1 MGKVLQPQN
10 ALPARSTASASAQG
24 TEPVS
29 AEALGWQ
36 LRAALPPMRL
46 HSVSIYDSQG
56 NVLWLSE
63 GALGPDEHSLVLD
76 ALEILTGDSSKSSC
90 ENGLEDG
97 RIAAFLAVRAP
108 QGHLVG
114 LVMIL
119 ADFKSGG
126 EGLLDRIMSAPTR
139 TVMQKL
145 AVLMR
150 PAGPRKAD
158 ADPTALVLSL
168 APADMPAAPPEP
180 QIAVA
185 PAPPRT
191 AAPPKVKAA
200 PARGREEELSPR
212 AVNDILEFELTDAP
226 LVLPTRQAADGSR
239 GSPAAPAQAP
249 NGHAHPTTPD
259 STADTGVSESIV
271 YASPEDS
278 GSARAL
284 SPAAPPDNS
293 SSRGSAPSAAP
304 AVSAAP
310 TLSAAP
316 APSAAPAVPA
326 ASAGSAAAPRV
337 APAENASAR
346 ASKPVSPA
354 DTSSSRNLAS
364 PAATGASR
372 AVSLDPAL
380 VTLEMLPFVKL
391 RSGGRT
397 RRFEVVPTG
406 TARELRD
413 PAVLDSLAVQRLLA
427 WLGSNRA
434 AWTVEPASFT
444 LNLSIATLED
454 ESFLKRVA
462 AGLQSNGIAPDT
474 VGFEIAE
481 PLCTQRRVQVERF
494 ITACDKL
501 GCFVVL
507 DDFSFD
513 STVLPL
519 LRSKALRL
527 VKIDARLTGGALR
540 DKLSQAMVVAVVQA
554 VKVLGMHCAAQQVD
568 SQAGLQWLT
577 AVGCDFAQGPMLARQ
592 QPLDK
597 LLATAS

>member
-1 MGKVLQPQN
+1 MGKVLPPQN
-10 ALPARSTASASAQG
+10 ALSARPPSGSPANGA
-24 TEPVS
+24 EPAT

-36 LRAALPPMRL
+36 LRAALPPIRL
-46 HSVSIYDSQG
+46 HSVSIYDSQA

-63 GALGPDEHSLVLD
+63 GALGPDEHSLVLE
-76 ALEILTGDSSKSSC
+76 ALETLTGDNTKHSC

-108 QGHLVG
+108 QGNLVG
-114 LVMIL
+114 LAMIL
-119 ADFKSGG
+119 ADFKSG

-145 AVLMR
+145 AVLLR
-150 PAGPRKAD
+150 PAGPRKPD

-168 APADMPAAPPEP
+168 APADVLVTTPEP
-180 QIAVA
+180 QA
-185 PAPPRT
+185 PASL
-191 AAPPKVKAA
+191 AAAA
-200 PARGREEELSPR
+200 PATPQPTAGPKAARARNGEGELSER

-226 LVLPTRQAADGSR
+226 LILPTRQATDDSR
-239 GSPAAPAQAP
+239 SSPSLAQPAPAI
-249 NGHAHPTTPD
+249 NGHAPPSTTP
-259 STADTGVSESIV
+259 
-271 YASPEDS
+271 SPADS
-278 GSARAL
+278 GSSRGLRSSA
-284 SPAAPPDNS
+284 PAAD
-293 SSRGSAPSAAP
+293 
-304 AVSAAP
+304 
-310 TLSAAP
+310 TT
-316 APSAAPAVPA
+316 
-326 ASAGSAAAPRV
+326 
-337 APAENASAR
+337 SAR
-346 ASKPVSPA
+346 MLKQPSPA
-354 DTSSSRNLAS
+354 DTGGSKVLAG
-364 PAATGASR
+364 PAATGAAR
-372 AVSLDPAL
+372 AVSLDPSL

-397 RRFEVVPTG
+397 RRFEVLPTG

-427 WLGSNRA
+427 WLGGHRA

-454 ESFLKRVA
+454 DGFLKQAA

-481 PLCTQRRVQVERF
+481 PLCTQRRAQVERF
-494 ITACDKL
+494 LTGCEKL
-501 GCFVVL
+501 GCFVVI

-513 STVLPL
+513 SAVVPL
-519 LRSKALRL
+519 LRSRALRL
-527 VKIDARLTGGALR
+527 VKIDARLTSGALR

-592 QPLDK
+592 QPLDT
-597 LLATAS
+597 LLGAAS

>member
-1 MGKVLQPQN
+1 MGKVFQPQN
-10 ALPARSTASASAQG
+10 ALPARPHAGAPAAG
-24 TEPVS
+24 AEPAT

-63 GALGPDEHSLVLD
+63 GALGPDEHALVID
-76 ALEILTGDSSKSSC
+76 ALETLAADSGKSCC

-114 LVMIL
+114 LAMIL

-126 EGLLDRIMSAPTR
+126 EGLMERIMSAAMR
-139 TVMQKL
+139 TIMQKL
-145 AVLMR
+145 AVLLK
-150 PAGPRKAD
+150 PAGPRRPD

-168 APADMPAAPPEP
+168 AGADVHAPTPEPAQPPAAAPAAPR
-180 QIAVA
+180 AA
-185 PAPPRT
+185 
-191 AAPPKVKAA
+191 AAPKTEDEISA
-200 PARGREEELSPR
+200 R

-226 LVLPTRQAADGSR
+226 ILMPARHAATVPPPQ
-239 GSPAAPAQAP
+239 PATAP
-249 NGHAHPTTPD
+249 NGHARTNGSHSSAAESGTARALRTP
-259 STADTGVSESIV
+259 ADTGSQRPPAPPAAAAAETGGSR
-271 YASPEDS
+271 ALKQQPPHADT
-278 GSARAL
+278 GSARTLA
-284 SPAAPPDNS
+284 
-293 SSRGSAPSAAP
+293 GPS
-304 AVSAAP
+304 
-310 TLSAAP
+310 T
-316 APSAAPAVPA
+316 
-326 ASAGSAAAPRV
+326 GT
-337 APAENASAR
+337 AR
-346 ASKPVSPA
+346 
-354 DTSSSRNLAS
+354 TI
-364 PAATGASR
+364 
-372 AVSLDPAL
+372 SLDPGL

-397 RRFEVVPTG
+397 RRFEVLPSG

-413 PAVLDSLAVQRLLA
+413 PAVLDSLAMQRLLA
-427 WLGSNRA
+427 WLGGHRP
-434 AWTVEPASFT
+434 AWTVEPSSFT

-454 ESFLKRVA
+454 EGFLKQVA

-481 PLCTQRRVQVERF
+481 PLCTQRRAQVERF
-494 ITACDKL
+494 MAGCDKL
-501 GCFVVL
+501 GCFVVI

-513 STVLPL
+513 SAVVPL

-527 VKIDARLTGGALR
+527 VKIDTRLTGGALR

-568 SQAGLQWLT
+568 SQAALQWLT

-592 QPLDK
+592 QPLDT
-597 LLATAS
+597 LLGAAST

>member
-10 ALPARSTASASAQG
+10 ALSARTTSASAAPG
-24 TEPVS
+24 AEPVT

-76 ALEILTGDSSKSSC
+76 ALETLGADDAKSCC

-114 LVMIL
+114 LAMIL
-119 ADFKSGG
+119 ADFKTGG
-126 EGLLDRIMSAPTR
+126 EGLIDRILSAPTR
-139 TVMQKL
+139 TIMQKL
-145 AVLMR
+145 AVLLR
-150 PAGPRKAD
+150 PAGPRRPD

-168 APADMPAAPPEP
+168 AAAEPPPAASDT
-180 QIAVA
+180 QALAISAQARA
-185 PAPPRT
+185 PAS
-191 AAPPKVKAA
+191 PKS
-200 PARGREEELSPR
+200 EDELSAR
-212 AVNDILEFELTDAP
+212 AVNDILEFDLTDAP
-226 LVLPTRQAADGSR
+226 IGASAGEAVAAVRAPTPARAPLTNGHSRAA
-239 GSPAAPAQAP
+239 GSPADSGTSPALRSSAL
-249 NGHAHPTTPD
+249 
-259 STADTGVSESIV
+259 ADTGSLRLKTHQAPS
-271 YASPEDS
+271 DT
-278 GSARAL
+278 GSARML
-284 SPAAPPDNS
+284 K
-293 SSRGSAPSAAP
+293 PS
-304 AVSAAP
+304 
-310 TLSAAP
+310 
-316 APSAAPAVPA
+316 
-326 ASAGSAAAPRV
+326 
-337 APAENASAR
+337 APAETGSTRTPGGSPSTGTAR
-346 ASKPVSPA
+346 TIA
-354 DTSSSRNLAS
+354 
-364 PAATGASR
+364 
-372 AVSLDPAL
+372 LDPSL
-380 VTLEMLPFVKL
+380 VSLEMLPFVKL

-397 RRFEVVPTG
+397 RRFEVLPAG

-413 PAVLDSLAVQRLLA
+413 PAVLDSLAMQRLLG
-427 WLGSNRA
+427 WLGSHRA

-454 ESFLKRVA
+454 EGFLKQVA

-481 PLCTQRRVQVERF
+481 PLCTQRRAQVERF
-494 ITACDKL
+494 MAGCDKL
-501 GCFVVL
+501 GCFVVI

-513 STVLPL
+513 SAVVPL

-527 VKIDARLTGGALR
+527 VKIDARLTAGALR
-540 DKLSQAMVVAVVQA
+540 DKLSQALVVAVVQA

-568 SQAGLQWLT
+568 SQASLQWLT

-592 QPLDK
+592 QPLET
-597 LLATAS
+597 LLGSVS